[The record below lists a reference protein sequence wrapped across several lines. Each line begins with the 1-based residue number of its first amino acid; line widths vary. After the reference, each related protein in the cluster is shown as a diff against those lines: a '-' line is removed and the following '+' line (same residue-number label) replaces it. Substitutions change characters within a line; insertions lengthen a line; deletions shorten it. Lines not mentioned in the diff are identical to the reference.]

1 MRSGR
6 EVSRIEG
13 FSDAVFGFA
22 LTLLVVSLEVPSD
35 FTGLKVILR
44 GFIPFAATFA
54 LVCWIWFEHY
64 AFFRKFDA
72 EDGLTIFLNCVLLFL
87 VLFFVYPLKFV
98 FSTII
103 PTLMGTESGPMM
115 TASDGRMMMWV
126 YSAGF
131 AGMMAVFWLLYW
143 NQHRNRVALGLTE
156 QQTFVAYVGA
166 QTHLLSVFVGL
177 VSVFL
182 ALTVP
187 IQWLWTAGVIY
198 SLQGPLHWRNGV
210 LVERQRAKA
219 FPSTSAKATADKSVR
234 GDAR

>member
-1 MRSGR
+1 MIRNGR

-22 LTLLVVSLEVPSD
+22 LTLLVVSLEVPD
-35 FTGLKVILR
+35 NFDALKEILR

-98 FSTII
+98 FTSVI
-103 PTLMGTESGPMM
+103 PAVLGQRTGLVMTEDD
-115 TASDGRMMMWV
+115 ARMMMWV

-131 AGMMAVFWLLYW
+131 AAMMVVFALLYW
-143 NQHRNRVALGLTE
+143 NQYRRRDALRLTDE
-156 QQTFVAYVGA
+156 QAFTARAGA
-166 QTHLLSVFVGL
+166 RTHVLSVAVGL
-177 VSVFL
+177 VSVVL

-187 IQWLWTAGVIY
+187 IGWIWTAGVIY
-198 SLQGPLHWRNGV
+198 AFQGPLHYRNGV
-210 LVERQRAKA
+210 LIARARDKR
-219 FPSTSAKATADKSVR
+219 FPSPG
-234 GDAR
+234 GDPG

>member
-1 MRSGR
+1 MPIPRYGR

-22 LTLLVVSLEVPSD
+22 LTLLVVSLEVPD
-35 FTGLKVILR
+35 NFEGLKQILR

-64 AFFRKFDA
+64 AFFRKFEA

-98 FSTII
+98 FTRVI
-103 PTLMGTESGPMM
+103 PAVLGQASGLRMTEVD
-115 TASDGRMMMWV
+115 ARMMMWI

-131 AGMMAVFWLLYW
+131 VAMMVVFALLYW
-143 NQHRNRVALGLTE
+143 NQYRGRTALGLSDE
-156 QQTFVAYVGA
+156 QAFVARAGA
-166 QTHLLSVFVGL
+166 RTHVLSVLVGL
-177 VSVFL
+177 TSVVL

-187 IQWLWTAGVIY
+187 IQWIWTAGVIY
-198 SLQGPLHWRNGV
+198 ALQGPLHWRNGV
-210 LVERQRAKA
+210 LIERARARS
-219 FPSTSAKATADKSVR
+219 FPS
-234 GDAR
+234 ARSHAG

>member
-1 MRSGR
+1 MARSGR

-22 LTLLVVSLEVPSD
+22 LTLLVVSLEVPEN
-35 FTGLKVILR
+35 FTALKDILR

-103 PTLMGTESGPMM
+103 PALLRMREGPHMTED
-115 TASDGRMMMWV
+115 DGRMMMWV

-131 AGMMAVFWLLYW
+131 VAMMAVFWVLYRH
-143 NQHRNRVALGLTE
+143 QHRNRTVLGLSEE
-156 QQTFVAYVGA
+156 QAFAAYAGA

-177 VSVFL
+177 LSILL

-187 IQWLWTAGVIY
+187 IRWIWTAGVIY

-210 LVERQRAKA
+210 LIERQRARA
-219 FPSTSAKATADKSVR
+219 RLSSTPAPP
-234 GDAR
+234 

>member
-1 MRSGR
+1 MLPRSGR

-22 LTLLVVSLEVPSD
+22 LTLLVVSLEVPD
-35 FTGLKVILR
+35 NFDGLKEIVR

-64 AFFRKFDA
+64 SFFRKFEA
-72 EDGLTIFLNCVLLFL
+72 EDGLTITLNCALLFL

-98 FSTII
+98 FSHIL
-103 PTLMGTESGPMM
+103 PALMGEGSLQMAESE
-115 TASDGRMMMWV
+115 ARMMMWL

-131 AGMMAVFWLLYW
+131 VAVMTVFVLLYR
-143 NQHRNRVALGLTE
+143 NQYRRREELNLSPE
-156 QQTFVAYVGA
+156 QIFAARTGVR
-166 QTHLLSVFVGL
+166 THLISVTVGL
-177 VSVFL
+177 VSIVM

-187 IQWLWTAGVIY
+187 IGWIWTAGVIY

-210 LVERQRAKA
+210 LIERRRSREL
-219 FPSTSAKATADKSVR
+219 PSSTP
-234 GDAR
+234 ARR

>member
-1 MRSGR
+1 MINLRGR

-35 FTGLKVILR
+35 IDGLKQILR

-54 LVCWIWFEHY
+54 LMCWIWFEHY

-72 EDGLTIFLNCVLLFL
+72 EDPVSILLNCVLLFL

-98 FSTII
+98 FSMVI
-103 PTLMGTESGPMM
+103 PSLLRTGPMLPM
-115 TASDGRMMMWV
+115 TEPDARLMMWV

-131 AGMMAVFWLLYW
+131 VSVMFLFVLLYW
-143 NQHRNRVALGLTE
+143 NQYRNRDAFGLSP
-156 QQTFVAYVGA
+156 QQAFAARTGA
-166 QTHLLSVFVGL
+166 RTHLLSVAVG
-177 VSVFL
+177 VASIVM

-187 IQWLWTAGVIY
+187 IGWIWTAGVIY

-210 LVERQRAKA
+210 LIERARAKA
-219 FPSTSAKATADKSVR
+219 FPTAS
-234 GDAR
+234 

>member
-1 MRSGR
+1 MARSGR

-22 LTLLVVSLEVPSD
+22 LTLLVVSLEVPD
-35 FTGLKVILR
+35 NFDGLKQILR

-72 EDGLTIFLNCVLLFL
+72 EDPLSIFLNCVLLFL

-98 FSTII
+98 FTRVI
-103 PTLMGTESGPMM
+103 PALMGQGNGLAMSQ
-115 TASDGRMMMWV
+115 ADGRMMMWI

-131 AGMMAVFWLLYW
+131 VAMMAVFWLLYL
-143 NQHRNRVALGLTE
+143 NQHRNRTALGLSDE
-156 QQTFVAYVGA
+156 QGFAAYAGA

-177 VSVFL
+177 LSVFL
-182 ALTVP
+182 ALVLP
-187 IQWLWTAGVIY
+187 IQWLGVAGMIY
-198 SLQGPLHWRNGV
+198 GLQGPLHWRNGV
-210 LVERQRAKA
+210 LIQRQRAKA
-219 FPSTSAKATADKSVR
+219 LSASADA
-234 GDAR
+234 G

>member
-1 MRSGR
+1 MIRNGR

-22 LTLLVVSLEVPSD
+22 LTLLVVSLEVPD
-35 FTGLKVILR
+35 NFEALKEILR

-98 FSTII
+98 FTNVI
-103 PTLMGTESGPMM
+103 PAVLGQRTGLLMTEND
-115 TASDGRMMMWV
+115 ARMMMWV

-131 AGMMAVFWLLYW
+131 VAMMAVYALLYW
-143 NQHRNRVALGLTE
+143 NQYRRRDALRLSDE
-156 QQTFVAYVGA
+156 QAFAARTGA
-166 QTHLLSVFVGL
+166 RTHLLSVLVGL
-177 VSVFL
+177 VSVVL

-187 IQWLWTAGVIY
+187 ITWIWTAGVIY
-198 SLQGPLHWRNGV
+198 AFQGPLHYRNGV
-210 LVERQRAKA
+210 LIARAREKR
-219 FPSTSAKATADKSVR
+219 FPSSS
-234 GDAR
+234 GNAR

>member
-1 MRSGR
+1 MIRRSGR

-22 LTLLVVSLEVPSD
+22 LTLLVVSLEVPEN
-35 FTGLKVILR
+35 FTALKDILR

-103 PTLMGTESGPMM
+103 PALIGMQSGPQM
-115 TASDGRMMMWV
+115 TEADGRMMMWV

-131 AGMMAVFWLLYW
+131 VAMMAVFWLLYW
-143 NQHRNRVALGLTE
+143 NQHRNRRALGLSDE
-156 QQTFVAYVGA
+156 QAFAAHAGA

-177 VSVFL
+177 LSVFL
-182 ALTVP
+182 ALMVP
-187 IQWLWTAGVIY
+187 IKFIWVAGVIY
-198 SLQGPLHWRNGV
+198 ALQGPLHWRKGV
-210 LVERQRAKA
+210 LIERQRAQSLLA
-219 FPSTSAKATADKSVR
+219 R

>member
-1 MRSGR
+1 MIPRYGR

-22 LTLLVVSLEVPSD
+22 LTLLVVSLEVPD
-35 FTGLKVILR
+35 NFEGLKQILR

-64 AFFRKFDA
+64 AFFRKFEA
-72 EDGLTIFLNCVLLFL
+72 EDPLTIFLNCVLLFL

-98 FSTII
+98 FSRVI
-103 PTLMGTESGPMM
+103 PAVMGEANGVRLTEGD
-115 TASDGRMMMWV
+115 ARMMMWI

-131 AGMMAVFWLLYW
+131 VAMMVVFALLYW
-143 NQHRNRVALGLTE
+143 NQYRSRKALGLSDE
-156 QQTFVAYVGA
+156 QAFNARAGA
-166 QTHLLSVFVGL
+166 LTHVLSVIVGMSSI
-177 VSVFL
+177 VL

-187 IQWLWTAGVIY
+187 IQWIWTAGVIY

-210 LVERQRAKA
+210 LIERARARA
-219 FPSTSAKATADKSVR
+219 FPSSTPTPP
-234 GDAR
+234 